1 MGLDRVKLRG
11 MHFAVFVVLSDR
23 LTFADFLVQVLP
35 SNAKQVCEL
44 QLEVEHRFPLSQT
57 QNSQIA
63 PLSSGRSIP
72 LVKGATILLVED
84 DDSVRQLVYTVL
96 SSAG

>member
-44 QLEVEHRFPLSQT
+44 QLEVEHRFPLS
-57 QNSQIA
+57 
-63 PLSSGRSIP
+63 
-72 LVKGATILLVED
+72 
-84 DDSVRQLVYTVL
+84 
-96 SSAG
+96 